1 MSPGQFSAFAKA
13 IGEVEG
19 IKPQHVALAL
29 SLAAATGPDGCAFIS
44 LGRLGR
50 RCGMSGRN
58 AGTYVRWLVAK
69 GIMTAEK
76 VAGRSNKYD
85 LTPEDGFLG
94 VGKQLP
100 RGRKTV
106 ADVPRKNPSYIP
118 KRGASRP
125 LQGGLRLSPGTTPTE
140 KYIPPAGGMS
150 LKEHMKRSGDDW
162 RRAGGES

>member
-1 MSPGQFSAFAKA
+1 VSPGQLSSFAKA

-44 LGRLGR
+44 LSRLGR

-58 AGTYVRWLVAK
+58 AGTYIRWLVAK

-76 VAGRSNKYD
+76 VPGRSNKYD
-85 LTPEDGFLG
+85 LTPEDSFLG
-94 VGKQLP
+94 VGKQFP

-106 ADVPRKNPSYIP
+106 SDVPSKNPSYIP
-118 KRGASRP
+118 RRSADRALGA
-125 LQGGLRLSPGTTPTE
+125 LRLSPDTNPTE
-140 KYIPPAGGMS
+140 RYEPPADGMS
-150 LKEHMKRSGDDW
+150 FAEWKR
-162 RRAGGES
+162 REAVNAG